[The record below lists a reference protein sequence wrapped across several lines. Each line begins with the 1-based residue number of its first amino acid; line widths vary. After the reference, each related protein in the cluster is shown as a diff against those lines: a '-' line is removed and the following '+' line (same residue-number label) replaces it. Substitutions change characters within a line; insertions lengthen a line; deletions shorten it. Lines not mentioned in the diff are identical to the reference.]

1 MVSRKKKNPWMGSEV
16 TEGSQKKADV
26 DRTTQSASCTV
37 VARNG
42 RCKEQLLAVAA
53 EERMEEP
60 MAVQRGT
67 VCLPAAPNCSSKL
80 SHTREA

>member
-26 DRTTQSASCTV
+26 DRTTQ
-37 VARNG
+37 ARNG

-67 VCLPAAPNCSSKL
+67 VCLPAAPNCSSEL

>member
-26 DRTTQSASCTV
+26 DRTTRSASCTV

-60 MAVQRGT
+60 MAVQ
-67 VCLPAAPNCSSKL
+67 
-80 SHTREA
+80 